1 MNPTFYKT
9 IVRSKHWQ
17 EWVKYQEQ
25 KIKFDVHES
34 MEMDWLS
41 PEHFEA
47 FIKYIQDK
55 AINETSWGREFR
67 EAMKKQK

>member
-9 IVRSKHWQ
+9 IVKSKHWQ

-47 FIKYIQDK
+47 FINWIKNK
-55 AINETSWGREFR
+55 
-67 EAMKKQK
+67 